1 MALPKCS
8 IIPKPQKY
16 DTLDGTYVITSDTE
30 VLCIPEFMKAGKFIS
45 NFLKTKKNASDG
57 TIKFFKDNKIPAEG
71 YKLKISPDG
80 ITVAASDENGAF
92 YGAVTLKL
100 MIMQSKKASGVS
112 VLSCAYIYDYPKY
125 SYRGCMMDEA
135 RHFYGVDAVKKT
147 LDNMALLKLNKFH
160 WHLCDDQ
167 GYRIESE
174 VFPLLN
180 EISSKR
186 KYELLGG
193 AEILSKLGLNKSGE
207 EYFRY
212 YKKDEIRE
220 IVEYA
225 NKLCI
230 DIIPEIDLPGH
241 TVAILAAY
249 PELSCLK
256 GKYEVYCENGITK
269 DILCVSQE
277 ETYDFIE
284 KLLTEIT
291 ELFPYKYF
299 HMGGDEAAKGHEIW
313 EKDCSVCQAKMKELG
328 LKNGKELQVY
338 FNNRVNDILKK
349 LGKTSIE
356 WNDGIGENT
365 DADIVGH
372 YWITRGPLWVKNENN
387 KRKFIVSTCPSLYFD
402 YNNAV
407 VPLKKVYK
415 FDAVKSGFINEK
427 NVLGLEFESW
437 SEWIDTY
444 DAWEFSVYPR
454 AYAFAEIAWTKDE
467 YKNYKD
473 FYKRLDFFK
482 MYMRSKNI
490 NYSRIE
496 KRLWFKL
503 RNKTVFHLGNRGVEY
518 KYNEELKTK
527 ELKEKNI

>member
-1 MALPKCS
+1 MKAPKYS

-16 DTLDGTYVITSDTE
+16 EVIDGTYTITPETA
-30 VLCIPEFMKAGKFIS
+30 VLCNPDFLKAGNYLS
-45 NFLKTKKNASDG
+45 QFLQTKKDAQNGAIKINKDA
-57 TIKFFKDNKIPAEG
+57 TIRSEG
-71 YKLKISPDG
+71 YKLKINNDG
-80 ITVAASDENGAF
+80 VVISASDENGAF
-92 YGAVTLKL
+92 YGAVTLKI
-100 MIMQSKKASGVS
+100 MIMQSKRADGIAIVNG
-112 VLSCAYIYDYPKY
+112 ADIYDYPKFA
-125 SYRGCMMDEA
+125 YRGGMMDEA
-135 RHFYGVDAVKKT
+135 RHFFGVDAVKKT

-193 AEILSKLGLNKSGE
+193 CSNLLYPEISKDGK
-207 EYFRY
+207 EYFHY
-212 YKKDEIRE
+212 YKKYEIRE

-225 NKLCI
+225 SSLCI

-256 GKYEVYCENGITK
+256 GEYEVFCENGITK
-269 DILCVSQE
+269 DVFCAGQE
-277 ETYDFIE
+277 KTYDFVE
-284 KLLTEIT
+284 KLLTEVC

-299 HMGGDEAAKGHEIW
+299 HMGGDEASKGHKIW
-313 EKDCSVCQAKMKELG
+313 EKDCPVCQQKMKELG
-328 LKNGKELQVY
+328 FEKGKDLQVY
-338 FNNRVNDILKK
+338 FNNRVNEMLKN

-365 DADIVGH
+365 DNDIICQ
-372 YWITRGPLWVKNENN
+372 YWLYRTPVWIKEANE
-387 KRKFIVSTCPSLYFD
+387 KRKFIVSSCPTLYFD
-402 YNNAV
+402 YSYSQ
-407 VPLKKVYK
+407 VPLKKVYNYNV
-415 FDAVKSGFINEK
+415 AKSGFVNEK
-427 NVLGLEFESW
+427 NVLGIEFESW
-437 SEWIDTY
+437 AEWIDTY

-454 AYAFAEIAWTKDE
+454 IFAVAEAAWTEDKL
-467 YKNYKD
+467 KNYKD

-482 MYMRSKNI
+482 LYMKSKNI

-496 KRLWFKL
+496 KRMLFKVK
-503 RNKTVFHLGNRGVEY
+503 NKSVFHLGERGNEY
-518 KYNEELKTK
+518 KYNEKLKSK
-527 ELKEKNI
+527 E